1 MIHGKSTAENS
12 TFILPKH
19 LLERMDESRALI
31 LLKSLLQHIPDT
43 NIASV
48 LESIKGE
55 IIVVKVQFADAANKE
70 HEVSLA
76 LQNQKGIVKFE
87 CIFFCN
93 GSKEYSEAFGSN
105 NIVPMGVILMQHFKH
120 GDFGTYLKSDQVEK
134 SIVKKILVIVI
145 KNYATAFLETG
156 FTHGDFYPK
165 NIFLDTLNKPFIG
178 DFEKSTFTRKAISF
192 WRDIDDM
199 IGEVSRFFFDRELTD
214 VCRTFVFPAMA
225 YNKEPTKDQIDNIV
239 KAIKKNDL
247 KEIQFILYKSLVHGA
262 NLPLV

>member
-1 MIHGKSTAENS
+1 MLG
-12 TFILPKH
+12 
-19 LLERMDESRALI
+19 
-31 LLKSLLQHIPDT
+31 
-43 NIASV
+43 
-48 LESIKGE
+48 SIKGK
-55 IIVVKVQFADAANKE
+55 IIVVKVQLADAANKE

-93 GSKEYSEAFGSN
+93 GSKEYIESFGSN
-105 NIVPMGVILMQHFKH
+105 ILNPYVPICSEHGKDMGVILMQHFKH

>member
-1 MIHGKSTAENS
+1 MSHGKSTAENS

-55 IIVVKVQFADAANKE
+55 IIVVKVQLADAANKE
-70 HEVSLA
+70 QEVSLA
-76 LQNQKGIVKFE
+76 LQNQKGIFKFG

-93 GSKEYSEAFGSN
+93 GSKEYIEAFGSN
-105 NIVPMGVILMQHFKH
+105 NNVPLGVILMQHFKH

-134 SIVKKILVIVI
+134 TIVKKILVIVI

-214 VCRTFVFPAMA
+214 ICRTFVFTAMA

-239 KAIKKNDL
+239 KAIKKM
-247 KEIQFILYKSLVHGA
+247 I
-262 NLPLV
+262 